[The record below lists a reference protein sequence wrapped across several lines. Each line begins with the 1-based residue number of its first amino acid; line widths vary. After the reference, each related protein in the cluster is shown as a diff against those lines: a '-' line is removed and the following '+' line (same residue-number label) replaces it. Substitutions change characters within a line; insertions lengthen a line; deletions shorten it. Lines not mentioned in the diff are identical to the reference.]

1 MKKTFKSLFA
11 SDRKVIGY
19 FLSSN
24 CAEIIEVSAAA
35 GFDFVIIDNEH
46 ACWGI
51 APNIDLVRAADA
63 AGIATLIRVPE
74 LTETY
79 VKWAL
84 DLGASGVM
92 VPGVGSV
99 EEAERAVKL
108 SRFAPQGERGACPYT
123 RNNDFGVNDTVE
135 YFAKTNR
142 ELSVVAL
149 IEGVKGIAAYDDILK
164 VEGLDAVFF
173 GPMDLSASLGIPGE
187 VTHPRVE
194 AAIREMI
201 EKANACGKKAGMFV
215 ADKGQAKKWLAAG
228 ADYITYNDLIMFTEA
243 CKESLAAARETG
255 K

>member
-1 MKKTFKSLFA
+1 MKKLFKRLFD
-11 SDRKVIGY
+11 SDKKVIGY

-35 GFDFVIIDNEH
+35 GFDFVIIDDEH

-92 VPGVGSV
+92 VPGVSSAA
-99 EEAERAVKL
+99 EAKRAVEL
-108 SRFAPQGERGACPYT
+108 SRFAPAGNRGACPYT
-123 RNNDFGVNDTVE
+123 RNNAFGVNDTVE
-135 YFAKTNR
+135 YFTRTNE

-149 IEGVKGIAAYDDILK
+149 IEGVDGINAYDDILA

-173 GPMDLSASLGIPGE
+173 GPMDLSASLGIPGQ
-187 VTHPRVE
+187 VTHPKVE
-194 AAIREMI
+194 SAIKEMI
-201 EKANACGKKAGMFV
+201 DKANAHGKKAGMFV
-215 ADKGQAKKWLAAG
+215 ADKEQAKKWLAAG
-228 ADYITYNDLIMFTEA
+228 ADYITYNDLIMFTEV
-243 CKESLAAARETG
+243 CKDSIAAAREIG
-255 K
+255 

>member
-1 MKKTFKSLFA
+1 MKKMFKSLFN
-11 SDRKVIGY
+11 SGEKVIGY

-24 CAEIIEVSAAA
+24 CAEIIEVTAAA
-35 GFDFVIIDNEH
+35 GFDFVIIDDEH

-84 DLGASGVM
+84 DLGASGIM
-92 VPGVGSV
+92 VPGVSC
-99 EEAERAVKL
+99 AEQARQAVQL
-108 SRFAPQGERGACPYT
+108 ARFAPVGNRGACPYT

-142 ELSVVAL
+142 ENAVVAL
-149 IEGVKGIAAYDDILK
+149 IEGVEGIYNYDEILG
-164 VEGLDAVFF
+164 VDGLDAVFF
-173 GPMDLSASLGIPGE
+173 GPMDLSASLGIPGQ

-194 AAIREMI
+194 EAIKGMI
-201 EKANACGKKAGMFV
+201 EKANSCGKKAGMFV
-215 ADKGQAKKWLAAG
+215 ADKDQARKWLAAG
-228 ADYITYNDLIMFTEA
+228 CDYITYNDLIMFTEA
-243 CKESLAAARETG
+243 CKESLAAARSV

>member
-1 MKKTFKSLFA
+1 MKKLFKSLFA
-11 SDRKVIGY
+11 SDEKVIGY

-24 CAEIIEVSAAA
+24 SAEIIEVTAAA

-92 VPGVGSV
+92 VPGVSSAA
-99 EEAERAVKL
+99 EARRAVEL
-108 SRFAPQGERGACPYT
+108 ARFAPAGNRGACPYT
-123 RNNDFGVNDTVE
+123 RNNLFGVKDTVE
-135 YFAKTNR
+135 YFARTN
-142 ELSVVAL
+142 EETAVVAL
-149 IEGVKGIAAYDDILK
+149 IEGVEGVNNYDEILE

-173 GPMDLSASLGIPGE
+173 GPMDLSASLGIPGQ
-187 VTHPRVE
+187 VTHPKVE
-194 AAIREMI
+194 AAIKEMI
-201 EKANACGKKAGMFV
+201 DKANRRGKKAGMFV
-215 ADKGQAKKWLAAG
+215 ADKDQARKWLAAG
-228 ADYITYNDLIMFTEA
+228 ADYITFNDIIMFTEV
-243 CKESLAAARETG
+243 CRESLAVAREV

>member
-1 MKKTFKSLFA
+1 MKKTFKSLFE
-11 SDRKVIGY
+11 SNEKVIGY

-35 GFDFVIIDNEH
+35 GFDFVIIDDEH

-92 VPGVGSV
+92 VPGVSSA
-99 EEAERAVKL
+99 EEAKRAVGL
-108 SRFAPQGERGACPYT
+108 SRFAPMGYRGACPYT
-123 RNNDFGVNDTVE
+123 RNNQFGVNDTVE
-135 YFAKTNR
+135 YFAKTNK

-149 IEGVKGIAAYDDILK
+149 IEGVKGIESYDEILE

-173 GPMDLSASLGIPGE
+173 GPMDLSASLGIPGQ

-194 AAIREMI
+194 SAIEEMI
-201 EKANACGKKAGMFV
+201 RKANEHGKKAGMFV
-215 ADKGQAKKWLAAG
+215 ADKEQAKKWLAAG

-243 CKESLAAARETG
+243 CKESIKAA
-255 K
+255 KSVK